1 MSHDGKNLER
11 FNIIHNRKLNKKDKF
26 VEIYGVDIERACDV
40 VPRQQEWLWENYI
53 PLKTCTLFAGAG
65 GIGKSQ
71 LLLYFAALVSVG
83 NDFRICGQNFKI
95 GKGSVLVLTAE
106 DSLSSSVVPRLRAV
120 DADLTKIHFV
130 KSTTHITATIDQETG
145 ESRNPT
151 SSNRF
156 IALDRDIHI
165 IETEIKRIGDVKLI
179 IIDPITAYL
188 GNIKDNKLTEIRDFI
203 LRLNRL
209 ADDNDISII
218 LNTHLRKKGSGQSAA
233 SAADEVMGSSAW
245 TSTVRQAFIICPHHD
260 DKSLVQFINFK
271 INCGKAPQAFA
282 YKIVPQT
289 VVFDETNGGKTVID
303 TSRIEWNATKVT
315 MSADEAVS
323 EVSYERKKEGK
334 GIDFIIDYLTENGQS
349 IVQRVY
355 DEAIAYGISKAT
367 FYRARTVLIDEQKRV
382 LVTKGVRAKMWQL
395 RDEAL

>member
-1 MSHDGKNLER
+1 MSHDSENLNR
-11 FNIIHNRKLNKKDKF
+11 FNVIRNRKINKTDKF
-26 VEIYGVDIERACDV
+26 IEIYGISSQRASEV
-40 VPRQQEWLWENYI
+40 VPRQQEWLWQNYI

-71 LLLYFAALVSVG
+71 LLLYFAALVSMG
-83 NDFRICGQNFKI
+83 NDFRICGQNFSI
-95 GKGSVLVLTAE
+95 QKGSVIILTAE

-120 DADLTKIHFV
+120 DADLTKIHFF
-130 KSTTHITATIDQETG
+130 KSTIHITATMNEQTG
-145 ESRNPT
+145 ESHNPT
-151 SSNRF
+151 GSDRF
-156 IALDRDIHI
+156 IALDRDIHV
-165 IETEIKRIGDVKLI
+165 IEDEIKKIGDVKLI

-188 GNIKDNKLTEIRDFI
+188 GNIRDNKLTEIRDFI
-203 LRLNRL
+203 LKLNRL
-209 ADDNDISII
+209 ADDNNLSII
-218 LNTHLRKKGSGQSAA
+218 LNTHLRKKGSGQNAG

-289 VVFDETNGGKTVID
+289 VIFRGTNGAETVID
-303 TSRIEWNATKVT
+303 TSRIEWNATKVS
-315 MSADEAVS
+315 MSADEAVN
-323 EVSYERKKEGK
+323 EVSYERRKESK

-349 IVQRVY
+349 RAQQVY
-355 DEAIAYGISKAT
+355 DEAMAYGIGRST
-367 FYRARTVLIDEQKRV
+367 FFRARTALIEEQKRIT
-382 LVTKGVRAKMWQL
+382 VTKGIRSKMWQL